1 MLNGLWAGMIVLGVL
16 WGAWNGTMG
25 EVGAF
30 ALESAQSAVTLC
42 VTMAGILALWSGL
55 IEVAKEAGI
64 LNRMEKGMRPALH
77 FLFPEI
83 PKGHPALQQ
92 IAVNFTANILG
103 LGWAATPAGL
113 AAMRELRTLE
123 QERGNPNP
131 EIASKEMCTFLI
143 LNISSLQLLPV
154 NVIVYR
160 TQYGSVDPAGVIGP
174 GLAATFVSTAAAV
187 LFCKWQSTRKQNR
200 QKERKKC
207 LCKEK

>member
-55 IEVAKEAGI
+55 MEVAKEAGI

-113 AAMRELRTLE
+113 AAMRELRVLE

-154 NVIVYR
+154 NVIAYR
-160 TQYGSVDPAGVIGP
+160 TQYGSADPAGVIGP
-174 GLAATFVSTAAAV
+174 GLTATLVSTAAAV
-187 LFCKWQSTRKQNR
+187 LFCKWQSARKQKATKRN
-200 QKERKKC
+200 KKVS
-207 LCKEK
+207 L

>member
-30 ALESAQSAVTLC
+30 ALESSQSAVTLC

-187 LFCKWQSTRKQNR
+187 LFCKWQSTRKQ
-200 QKERKKC
+200 KSIKRKKKVS
-207 LCKEK
+207 L

>member
-187 LFCKWQSTRKQNR
+187 LFCKWQSARKQ
-200 QKERKKC
+200 KSIKRKKKMS
-207 LCKEK
+207 L

>member
-55 IEVAKEAGI
+55 MEVAKEAGI

-113 AAMRELRTLE
+113 AAMRELRALE

-174 GLAATFVSTAAAV
+174 GLVATFVSTAAAV
-187 LFCKWQSTRKQNR
+187 LFCKWQSMRKQ
-200 QKERKKC
+200 KSTKRKKKVS
-207 LCKEK
+207 L

>member
-55 IEVAKEAGI
+55 MEVAKEAGI

-113 AAMRELRTLE
+113 AAMRELRALE

-187 LFCKWQSTRKQNR
+187 LFCKWQSTRKQKSTKRN
-200 QKERKKC
+200 KKVS
-207 LCKEK
+207 L

>member
-113 AAMRELRTLE
+113 AAMRELRILE

-154 NVIVYR
+154 NVIV
-160 TQYGSVDPAGVIGP
+160 
-174 GLAATFVSTAAAV
+174 
-187 LFCKWQSTRKQNR
+187 
-200 QKERKKC
+200 
-207 LCKEK
+207 

>member
-187 LFCKWQSTRKQNR
+187 LFCKWQSARKQ
-200 QKERKKC
+200 K
-207 LCKEK
+207 

>member
-1 MLNGLWAGMIVLGVL
+1 MNVI
-16 WGAWNGTMG
+16 
-25 EVGAF
+25 
-30 ALESAQSAVTLC
+30 
-42 VTMAGILALWSGL
+42 
-55 IEVAKEAGI
+55 
-64 LNRMEKGMRPALH
+64 
-77 FLFPEI
+77 
-83 PKGHPALQQ
+83 
-92 IAVNFTANILG
+92 ANILG

-187 LFCKWQSTRKQNR
+187 LFCKWQSMRKQ
-200 QKERKKC
+200 KSTKRKKKMS
-207 LCKEK
+207 L

>member
-77 FLFPEI
+77 FLFTEI

-113 AAMRELRTLE
+113 AAMRELRILE

-187 LFCKWQSTRKQNR
+187 LFCKWQSTRKQ
-200 QKERKKC
+200 KSTKRKKKMS
-207 LCKEK
+207 L

>member
-187 LFCKWQSTRKQNR
+187 LFCKWQSARKH
-200 QKERKKC
+200 KSTKRKKKVS
-207 LCKEK
+207 L

>member
-55 IEVAKEAGI
+55 MEVAKEAGI
-64 LNRMEKGMRPALH
+64 LNQMEKGMRPALH

-113 AAMRELRTLE
+113 AAMRELRALE

-187 LFCKWQSTRKQNR
+187 LFCKWQSTRKQKSTKRN
-200 QKERKKC
+200 KKVS
-207 LCKEK
+207 L

>member
-143 LNISSLQLLPV
+143 LNISSLQLIPV
-154 NVIVYR
+154 NIIAYR
-160 TQYGSVDPAGVIGP
+160 SQYGSVNPTAIVGP
-174 GLAATFVSTAAAV
+174 GILATAVSTAVAV
-187 LFCKWQSTRKQNR
+187 VFCKVMERHAGADRQSIRNP
-200 QKERKKC
+200 
-207 LCKEK
+207 

>member
-25 EVGAF
+25 DVGAF

-55 IEVAKEAGI
+55 MEVAKEAGI
-64 LNRMEKGMRPALH
+64 LNRMEKGMRPALR
-77 FLFPEI
+77 FLFPGI
-83 PKGHPALQQ
+83 PEGHPALQQ

-113 AAMRELRTLE
+113 AAMRELRKLE

-131 EIASKEMCTFLI
+131 QIASAEMCTFLI

-154 NVIVYR
+154 NVIAYR
-160 TQYGSVDPAGVIGP
+160 TQYGSVNPAGVIGP
-174 GLAATFVSTAAAV
+174 GLAATFISTAAAV
-187 LFCKWQSTRKQNR
+187 LFCKWQSVRKQKVTKRN
-200 QKERKKC
+200 KKVS
-207 LCKEK
+207 L

>member
-187 LFCKWQSTRKQNR
+187 LFCKWQSTRKQ
-200 QKERKKC
+200 KSKKRKKKVS
-207 LCKEK
+207 L

>member
-55 IEVAKEAGI
+55 MEVAKEAGI

-113 AAMRELRTLE
+113 AAMRELRALE

-187 LFCKWQSTRKQNR
+187 LFCKWQNARKQKSTKRN
-200 QKERKKC
+200 KKMS
-207 LCKEK
+207 L

>member
-92 IAVNFTANILG
+92 IAINFTANILG

-187 LFCKWQSTRKQNR
+187 LFCKWQSARKQ
-200 QKERKKC
+200 KSIKRKKKMS
-207 LCKEK
+207 L

>member
-64 LNRMEKGMRPALH
+64 LNRMDKGMRPALH

-92 IAVNFTANILG
+92 IAINFTANILG

-143 LNISSLQLLPV
+143 LNISSLQLIPV
-154 NVIVYR
+154 NIIAYR
-160 TQYGSVDPAGVIGP
+160 SQYGSVNPTAIVGP
-174 GLAATFVSTAAAV
+174 GILATAVSTAVAV
-187 LFCKWQSTRKQNR
+187 VFCKVMERHAGADRQSIRNP
-200 QKERKKC
+200 
-207 LCKEK
+207 

>member
-92 IAVNFTANILG
+92 IAINFTANILG

-143 LNISSLQLLPV
+143 LNISSLQLIPV
-154 NVIVYR
+154 NIIAYR
-160 TQYGSVDPAGVIGP
+160 SQYGSVDPAAIIGPAIVATMVSTGVGVI
-174 GLAATFVSTAAAV
+174 
-187 LFCKWQSTRKQNR
+187 FCLLM
-200 QKERKKC
+200 QKKSSG
-207 LCKEK
+207 

>member
-30 ALESAQSAVTLC
+30 ALESAQSAVTLF

-92 IAVNFTANILG
+92 IAINFTANILG

-160 TQYGSVDPAGVIGP
+160 MQYGSVDPAGVIGP

-187 LFCKWQSTRKQNR
+187 LFCKWQSARKQ
-200 QKERKKC
+200 KSTKRKKKMS
-207 LCKEK
+207 L

>member
-103 LGWAATPAGL
+103 LGWAATPA
-113 AAMRELRTLE
+113 
-123 QERGNPNP
+123 
-131 EIASKEMCTFLI
+131 
-143 LNISSLQLLPV
+143 
-154 NVIVYR
+154 
-160 TQYGSVDPAGVIGP
+160 
-174 GLAATFVSTAAAV
+174 
-187 LFCKWQSTRKQNR
+187 
-200 QKERKKC
+200 
-207 LCKEK
+207 

>member
-113 AAMRELRTLE
+113 AAMRELRILE

-187 LFCKWQSTRKQNR
+187 LFCKWQRARKQKSTKRN
-200 QKERKKC
+200 KKMS
-207 LCKEK
+207 L